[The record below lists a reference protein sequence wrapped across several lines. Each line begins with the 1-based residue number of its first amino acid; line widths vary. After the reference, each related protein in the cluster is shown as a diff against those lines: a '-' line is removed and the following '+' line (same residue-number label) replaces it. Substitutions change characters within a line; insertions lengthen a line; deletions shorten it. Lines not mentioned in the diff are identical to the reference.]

1 MYIISLQTVYNLS
14 EDVGAVPK
22 HVGDFENYVQFI
34 NLLSAFFG
42 IYYCKNNAR
51 KP

>member
-1 MYIISLQTVYNLS
+1 MYIINLQTVHNLYENVAS
-14 EDVGAVPK
+14 VPK
-22 HVGDFENYVQFI
+22 HVADFETYVQFI

-42 IYYCKNNAR
+42 IYYCKNDTR